1 MSYFEQPVAGLALL
15 LWAAE
20 PESPQRLVTPFFHAA
35 AAAAMELPVE
45 IYFSARSV
53 RLLAPGVA
61 AGLRASSRIEKT
73 VLDAIREAVAHGA
86 RCYACA
92 DALAA
97 EGLRA
102 DELIPECTGL
112 GGAVQ
117 FMVRAGDQRWR
128 ALVF

>member
-1 MSYFEQPVAGLALL
+1 MSFTPHPVDGLALL
-15 LWAAE
+15 LWSAE
-20 PESPQRLVTPFFHAA
+20 PEAPHRLITPFFHAG

-45 IYFSARSV
+45 IYFSARTV

-61 AGLRASSRIEKT
+61 ANLRASSRHDKT
-73 VLDAIREAVAHGA
+73 VLGAIRDAVALGA

-117 FMVRAGDQRWR
+117 FMARAGDQRWR
-128 ALVF
+128 TLVF